1 MQPHVLLIEDEP
13 EVRKALRQVLEN
25 EGYEVTTC
33 REGGD
38 ALEWMREVDD
48 GDLDA
53 IVLDL
58 LLPDMDGRDV
68 RESQLEEGLQED
80 VPVVILS
87 GADRDMEVE
96 KREIEARGALLKP
109 VRPSQ
114 LLETLGQH
122 V

>member
-38 ALEWMREVDD
+38 ALEWLREVDD

-80 VPVVILS
+80 VTVVILS

-96 KREIEARGALLKP
+96 KREIEARTALLKP

>member
-33 REGGD
+33 RAGGE
-38 ALEWMREVDD
+38 ALAWMRGSGD

-96 KREIEARGALLKP
+96 KREIEARGALMKP

-114 LLETLGQH
+114 LLETLEQY

>member
-33 REGGD
+33 REGGG
-38 ALEWMREVDD
+38 ALGWMREADE
-48 GDLDA
+48 GELDA

-68 RESQLEEGLQED
+68 RRRQLEEGLLEE

-87 GADRDMEVE
+87 GADRDMEAE
-96 KREIEARGALLKP
+96 KREIQARGALLKP
-109 VRPSQ
+109 VRPAQ
-114 LLETLGQH
+114 LLETLEH
-122 V
+122 YV